1 MESTMQGIVGAA
13 FEGAGVSIGS
23 LVGGAVY
30 KSKVIYNNFFI
41 GIIRTLSILLKNA
54 SFLLVWKYDI
64 I

>member
-1 MESTMQGIVGAA
+1 MQGIVGAA

-54 SFLLVWKYDI
+54 SFLLV
-64 I
+64 